1 MLEMKSLVS
10 LVRVYIS
17 SLIANFS
24 NIFNMP
30 KKEHK
35 VQTTKIVLYAP
46 FLKIMRRGK
55 M

>member
-10 LVRVYIS
+10 LVRIYIS

>member
-1 MLEMKSLVS
+1 MIEMKSLVS

-30 KKEHK
+30 KKELK

-46 FLKIMRRGK
+46 LMLSK
-55 M
+55 

>member
-10 LVRVYIS
+10 FVRVYIS

-30 KKEHK
+30 KNNEEGKNVGFYEPNY
-35 VQTTKIVLYAP
+35 VLQ
-46 FLKIMRRGK
+46 KSKR
-55 M
+55 